1 MKGGKKVENKMKEI
15 YYTFIKQDGKDFL
28 VYVPD
33 MDVYTEGHDLFDA
46 IIMARDAIGLKGV
59 EMEDDGRALPAPSD
73 KETAIAKAKAD
84 ADADFDFSDG
94 VLTLVDIDFTA
105 YRNKLR
111 NKAVK
116 KNCTIPYWLNKEAE
130 KLDIN
135 FSQVL
140 QEALLAKI
148 AESHE
153 N

>member
-1 MKGGKKVENKMKEI
+1 MKGT
-15 YYTFIKQDGKDFL
+15 YYAFIKQDGKDFL

-33 MDVYTEGHDLFDA
+33 MGVYTEGYDLFDA

-59 EMEDDGRALPAPSD
+59 EMEDDGIALPAPSD
-73 KETAIAKAKAD
+73 KETVIAKAKAD

-130 KLDIN
+130 ELDIN
-135 FSQVL
+135 FSKVL
-140 QEALLAKI
+140 QEALIAKI
-148 AESHE
+148 AESRE